1 MNKDKDSHNDYD
13 NFDYQSYY
21 DSLLLWLWLSPLI
34 FFYTEYWIIG
44 GLIMN
49 YKQKQLDLINYLSQQ
64 VYELKDMKND
74 KNNDDIDYLIST
86 QNYHIRIYWSS
97 LLHS

>member
-1 MNKDKDSHNDYD
+1 MTMILTFN
-13 NFDYQSYY
+13 
-21 DSLLLWLWLSPLI
+21 P
-34 FFYTEYWIIG
+34 FFIRNIELIG
-44 GLIMN
+44 GLTMN
-49 YKQKQLDLINYLSQQ
+49 YKQKQLNLINYLSQQ
-64 VYELKDMKND
+64 VYELEDMKND